1 MKRIFAAA
9 ILLAVAVSLA
19 VWSGITF
26 KKEMDSLSESL
37 NSLIQISEGNNVNK
51 LKKETQLLVDEWNGS
66 SELLHSLV
74 VHEGMD
80 DLEEAI
86 TALPLILE
94 HSGIDEFK
102 NKCIEAINIIGNLT
116 QAEKVNIGNIL

>member
-1 MKRIFAAA
+1 MKRIFAAV

-26 KKEMDSLSESL
+26 KKEMNSLCESL
-37 NSLIQISEGNNVNK
+37 NSLIQISEENNVNK
-51 LKKETQLLVDEWNGS
+51 LKKETQLLVDEWNRS

-80 DLEEAI
+80 ELEESI

-94 HSGIDEFK
+94 HSEIDEFK
-102 NKCIEAINIIGNLT
+102 NKCIEAINIIGNLI

>member
-26 KKEMDSLSESL
+26 KKEMNSLCESL
-37 NSLIQISEGNNVNK
+37 NSLIQISEENNVNK
-51 LKKETQLLVDEWNGS
+51 LKKETQLLVDEWNRS

-80 DLEEAI
+80 ELEESI

-94 HSGIDEFK
+94 HSEIDEFK
-102 NKCIEAINIIGNLT
+102 SKCIEAINIIGNLI

>member
-1 MKRIFAAA
+1 MKRIFAAV

-26 KKEMDSLSESL
+26 KKEMNSLCESL
-37 NSLIQISEGNNVNK
+37 NSLIQISEENNVNK
-51 LKKETQLLVDEWNGS
+51 LKKETQLLVDEWNRS

-80 DLEEAI
+80 ELEESI

-94 HSGIDEFK
+94 HSEIDEFK
-102 NKCIEAINIIGNLT
+102 SKCIEAINIIGNLT
-116 QAEKVNIGNIL
+116 KAEKVNIGNIL

>member
-9 ILLAVAVSLA
+9 ILIAVAVSLA

-26 KKEMDSLSESL
+26 KKEMDSLSERL

-51 LKKETQLLVDEWNGS
+51 LKKETQLLVDEWNDS

-80 DLEEAI
+80 KLEETI

-94 HSGIDEFK
+94 HSEIDEFK